1 MYRDFSH
8 RGRGKKE
15 LGCKW
20 RGEEF
25 NMNLRGN
32 FFVPLHKD
40 KGTWNRLPKVVV
52 EAGTIAFKKHVH
64 WMERFKIRAKQT
76 IEFRWGMLDSTN
88 EFVSWHASMLQEF
101 TATQHEWWPWHVA
114 ICYYT
119 SKNTWHAIK
128 KIIKGDFLCCWIL
141 ILLLWCFL
149 IWYPRLGMLLF

>member
-15 LGCKW
+15 PGCKL

-64 WMERFKIRAKQT
+64 WMERFKIRAKHRQLSSDGAC
-76 IEFRWGMLDSTN
+76 W
-88 EFVSWHASMLQEF
+88 
-101 TATQHEWWPWHVA
+101 TAQMSLFP
-114 ICYYT
+114 
-119 SKNTWHAIK
+119 
-128 KIIKGDFLCCWIL
+128 
-141 ILLLWCFL
+141 
-149 IWYPRLGMLLF
+149 GMLLCCNSSRLPNKNDDLGMSPFVITHQKTPGRQSKRSLKGISFVVGFWSFYFGVSWSGIQG